1 MAAGARARGD
11 RPPED
16 ATVRPYRKAG
26 ATATL
31 KVPGQWP
38 ELEYGSEEV
47 PMGRR
52 VRDVMTPEVVTV
64 GEQASF
70 KEIAATMAERRVSAL
85 PVLDDEGRVAGIV
98 SEADLLLKEEFP
110 EGSTS
115 RRLFQGRRRRL
126 ERAKA
131 AGATAAEL
139 MTAPAV
145 TVGPDASVAEAAR
158 LLHRHQIKRMPVV
171 DPAGPLLGI
180 VSRADLLKV
189 FLRGDDEIA
198 REVRQDVLLRAMWVD
213 PDSVTVHVRDGVV
226 TLTGQLERRSL
237 IPIVVSLVHAL
248 DGVVDVVDRLS
259 FEVDDSPIMV
269 PSDLLFDRAPGVRGR
284 I

>member
-1 MAAGARARGD
+1 
-11 RPPED
+11 
-16 ATVRPYRKAG
+16 
-26 ATATL
+26 
-31 KVPGQWP
+31 
-38 ELEYGSEEV
+38 
-47 PMGRR
+47 MGRH

-64 GEQASF
+64 GEQTSF
-70 KEIAATMAERRVSAL
+70 KEIAAMMAERRVSAL

-110 EGSTS
+110 EGPASGH
-115 RRLFQGRRRRL
+115 LFQGRRQRIK
-126 ERAKA
+126 RAKA

-145 TVGPDASVAEAAR
+145 TVGPDATVTEAAR
-158 LLHRHQIKRMPVV
+158 LLHRHGIKRMPVV

-189 FLRGDDEIA
+189 FLRSDAEIA
-198 REVRQDVLLRAMWVD
+198 QEVRQDVLLRALWMN
-213 PDSVTVHVRDGVV
+213 PDTVTLKVRDGIV
-226 TLTGQLERRSL
+226 TLSGQVERRSL
-237 IPIVVSLVHAL
+237 IPITVRLVHGL

-259 FEVDDSPIMV
+259 FEVDDSSIMV
-269 PSDLLFDRAPGVRGR
+269 PSDLVMNRASAVRRR

>member
-1 MAAGARARGD
+1 
-11 RPPED
+11 
-16 ATVRPYRKAG
+16 
-26 ATATL
+26 
-31 KVPGQWP
+31 
-38 ELEYGSEEV
+38 
-47 PMGRR
+47 MGRR
-52 VRDVMTPEVVTV
+52 VQDVMTPEVVTV

-70 KEIAATMAERRVSAL
+70 KEIAATMAEHRVSAL
-85 PVLDDEGRVAGIV
+85 PVLDAEGRVAGIV

-110 EGSTS
+110 EGPAGG
-115 RRLFQGRRRRL
+115 RLFQGHRQRV

-131 AGATAAEL
+131 AGATAAEV

-145 TVGPDASVAEAAR
+145 TIGPDASVAEAAR
-158 LLHRHQIKRMPVV
+158 LLHRHGIKRLPVV

-189 FLRGDDEIA
+189 FQRSDAEIA
-198 REVRQDVLLRAMWVD
+198 QEVRQEVLVRAMWMN
-213 PDSVTVHVRDGVV
+213 PDTVTVTVRDGIV
-226 TLTGQLERRSL
+226 TLSGQLERRSL
-237 IPIVVSLVHAL
+237 IPIAVSLVHGL

-269 PSDLLFDRAPGVRGR
+269 PSDLLMNRAPEVRRR

>member
-1 MAAGARARGD
+1 
-11 RPPED
+11 
-16 ATVRPYRKAG
+16 
-26 ATATL
+26 
-31 KVPGQWP
+31 
-38 ELEYGSEEV
+38 
-47 PMGRR
+47 MGRR
-52 VRDVMTPEVVTV
+52 VRDVMTSEVVTV

-70 KEIAATMAERRVSAL
+70 KEIAATMDEHRVSAL
-85 PVLDDEGRVAGIV
+85 PVLDAEGRVAGIV

-110 EGSTS
+110 EGPAGG
-115 RRLFQGRRRRL
+115 RLFQGRRQRV

-145 TVGPDASVAEAAR
+145 TIGPDATVTEAAR
-158 LLHRHQIKRMPVV
+158 VLHRHGIKRLPVV

-189 FLRGDDEIA
+189 FLRADAEIA
-198 REVRQDVLLRAMWVD
+198 QEVRQEVLMRAMWVN
-213 PDSVTVHVRDGVV
+213 PDTVTVKVHDGIV
-226 TLTGQLERRSL
+226 TLSGQLERRSL
-237 IPIVVSLVHAL
+237 IPITVSLVHGL
-248 DGVVDVVDRLS
+248 DGVVDVVDRLT

-269 PSDLLFDRAPGVRGR
+269 PSDLLMNRAPEMRRR